1 MRIRLLALALGVTV
15 VAASCKD
22 ATRPDLNNPS
32 VSDYSNI
39 TDLSQVQALS
49 VGVLIG
55 DRATIGGE
63 ILRGE
68 IIGRD
73 AYNLPVA
80 EPRFVTELLGPSI
93 DPGGFNGTA
102 GWPYGTIRLANIGID
117 GVTQAAPSVMT
128 DEQKA
133 ATTGFLRT
141 MKALSYLRAI
151 EMRDTAGAPINV
163 DVDPT
168 GPVAAMSCKGDVLA
182 YTAALLDSAAADLA
196 AGGTAFPFTLPQGFS
211 GFDDPTTFLL
221 FNRGLAAKTQVYLA
235 FRDYAPPGGSPGGPI
250 DAAALS
256 AAETDLNASYMD
268 TTAASIAALNAGPQH
283 TYSTASGDA
292 TNALFAD
299 PTSTDFRANPRV
311 VTEADPGDARVARK
325 VVKTTNISLAGV
337 SSDWTFTI
345 YTSPTSPTPLLSNKE
360 LIFLKAEVEW
370 GKGELLQALALANH
384 IRSVDGSLGPK
395 AAVGAAAV
403 LNQILYEK
411 RYSLLWETGD
421 RWFDAR
427 MFGKLNGSNPPA
439 GLGLETGN
447 PPLWSMPI
455 PQPEID
461 ARGGDLTKQSCTVN

>member
-1 MRIRLLALALGVTV
+1 MRIRLLALALGVTF

-39 TDLSQVQALS
+39 TDLSQVQALA

-55 DRATIGGE
+55 DRGTIGGE
-63 ILRGE
+63 IERGE

-102 GWPYGTIRLANIGID
+102 GWPFGTIRLANIGID
-117 GVTQAAPSVMT
+117 GVAAAPAAVMT

-133 ATTGFLRT
+133 SMTGFLRT
-141 MKALSYLRAI
+141 LKALSFLRAI

-168 GPVAAMSCKGDVLA
+168 GPVAPMACKGDVLA
-182 YTAALLDSAAADLA
+182 YTAALLDSAATDLA
-196 AGGTAFPFTLPQGFS
+196 AGGSAFPFTLPPGFA
-211 GFDDPTTFLL
+211 GFDDPASFTT
-221 FNRGLAAKTQVYLA
+221 FNRGLAAKVQVYLA

-256 AAETDLNASYMD
+256 AAEADLNASFMD
-268 TTAASIAALNAGPQH
+268 TTASSIAALDVGPQH
-283 TYSTASGDA
+283 SYSTASGDA
-292 TNALFAD
+292 TNGLFAD

-311 VTEADPGDARVARK
+311 VSEADPGDARLARK
-325 VVKTTNISLAGV
+325 VVKTSNISLAGV

-345 YTSPTSPTPLLSNKE
+345 YPTPTTPTPILSNKE

-370 GKGELLQALALANH
+370 GMGQLLPALALANH
-384 IRSVDGSLGPK
+384 IRTVDGSLAPK

-421 RWFDAR
+421 RWFDSR

-439 GLGLETGN
+439 GLGIENGN
-447 PPLWSMPI
+447 PPLWNMPI
-455 PQPEID
+455 PQPEFD